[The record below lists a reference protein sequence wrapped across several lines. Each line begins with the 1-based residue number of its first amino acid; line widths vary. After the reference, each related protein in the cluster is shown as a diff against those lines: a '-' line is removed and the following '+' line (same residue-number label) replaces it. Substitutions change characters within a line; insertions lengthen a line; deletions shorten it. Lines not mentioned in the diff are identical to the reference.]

1 MKSPSREL
9 ARFQQG
15 SLGTMTDKYQEKP
28 KLIFFRET
36 PKDLLTRP
44 PLASSLQHL
53 ETSFLLIALRR
64 YPHAL
69 VSCASAI
76 ESAIKATFNTG
87 QGRKQTFQTLLD
99 RAQKEFPSYAKFART
114 DIDEFR
120 KKRNE
125 IIHYGFSP
133 KDDEISAVL
142 LLKTGYQLIEQ
153 CYQTFFEFPLKR
165 SGEKYGGLLPELD
178 HQLDIARKV
187 YLKAKTERGLNLTY
201 CFIAFAHEIR
211 WRIQPW
217 MMSDWQQEIL
227 DSEEDNW
234 AAWEFKRKQ
243 KEELTCSVL
252 DPSWHFDC
260 PVCGDPD
267 SFICELDDNQ
277 LDNGKVSL
285 KRGACVNCGLVIPK
299 NCPFLA
305 DNLCA
310 EQFDEARP
318 KILKEYGIT

>member
-1 MKSPSREL
+1 
-9 ARFQQG
+9 
-15 SLGTMTDKYQEKP
+15 MTNGHQEKP

-36 PKDLLTRP
+36 PKDLLKRP
-44 PLASSLQHL
+44 PLASSLQNL
-53 ETSFLLIALRR
+53 ETSFLLIALSR

-76 ESAIKATFNTG
+76 ESAIKAAFNTN
-87 QGRKQTFQTLLD
+87 QERKQTFQSLLD
-99 RAQKEFPSYAKFART
+99 RSLKEFPPNSELTRT
-114 DIDEFR
+114 DVDEFR

-153 CYQTFFEFPLKR
+153 CYQTLFDFSLKR
-165 SGEKYGGLLPELD
+165 RGENYGGLLPDLD

-187 YLKAKTERGLNLTY
+187 YLMAKAVCGLNLTY

-211 WRIQPW
+211 WRIQQW
-217 MMSDWQQEIL
+217 MLSDWQQEIL
-227 DSEEDNW
+227 YSGEEGGW
-234 AAWEFKRKQ
+234 TAWEFKHKQ
-243 KEELTCSVL
+243 KEELTCKVL

-260 PVCGDPD
+260 PICEEPE
-267 SFICELDDNQ
+267 SFVCELDGDE
-277 LDNGKVSL
+277 LDKAQIRL
-285 KRGACVNCGLVIPK
+285 KRGVCVNCSLIIPS

-305 DNLCA
+305 DELCKD
-310 EQFDEARP
+310 QFEKARV
-318 KILKEYGIT
+318 KIIEEFGIA